1 MSGFMAKLAMV
12 ETERLLPPRNREQR
26 EADHRRNQ
34 LERKLEDTMGSSFL
48 NEYIDAF
55 YSSTAWEVTADFR
68 AGLRFGLRLAME
80 AMAEE

>member
-34 LERKLEDTMGSSFL
+34 LERKLEETMGSSFL
-48 NEYIDAF
+48 NEYIDAC
-55 YSSTAWEVTADFR
+55 TAWEVTADFR

>member
-34 LERKLEDTMGSSFL
+34 LERKLEETMGSSFL

-55 YSSTAWEVTADFR
+55 
-68 AGLRFGLRLAME
+68 L
-80 AMAEE
+80 

>member
-1 MSGFMAKLAMV
+1 MSGFMAELAMV
-12 ETERLLPPRNREQR
+12 QTERLLPPRNREQR
-26 EADHRRNQ
+26 EADQRRDQ
-34 LERKLEDTMGSSFL
+34 LERKIEETLGAGFL